1 MDGGWMVDAWEDTSS
16 HPPCMPRAESR
27 DNKQPWGCPKHARR
41 MADLA
46 NPNCAQALFRRF
58 RAGQLPNVPWFRVI
72 NSPMLL

>member
-16 HPPCMPRAESR
+16 HPPCMPRAER
-27 DNKQPWGCPKHARR
+27 I